1 MQYVWILCWW
11 TPFTLSGILYPFIV
25 SQIWG
30 NVFWWKLKILS
41 KANLFDKGWF
51 TEWYMRFYQYQLERI
66 ILRGG
71 ASGKE
76 PSCQCR
82 RRKRCR
88 FDTWVGMIPWR
99 RKWQINIL
107 AGESQTEEPGRLP
120 YTGYQG
126 VRYDLVTEHTHA
138 HTHTHTHTLSMY
150 NTQRKRP
157 RERNKRARL
166 EGCAC

>member
-1 MQYVWILCWW
+1 
-11 TPFTLSGILYPFIV
+11 
-25 SQIWG
+25 
-30 NVFWWKLKILS
+30 
-41 KANLFDKGWF
+41 
-51 TEWYMRFYQYQLERI
+51 
-66 ILRGG
+66 
-71 ASGKE
+71 
-76 PSCQCR
+76 
-82 RRKRCR
+82 
-88 FDTWVGMIPWR
+88 MIPWR

-120 YTGYQG
+120 YMGYQG
-126 VRYDLVTEHTHA
+126 VRYDLVTEHTQAHT